1 MPNIDRIFRAL
12 VRVVDQLNRELPPEQ
27 RLTRTPETVV
37 FGRGGRL
44 DSLGLV
50 NFLVLA
56 EQQLQ
61 DEFNVHLSLADERAM
76 SQERSPFRTLTSMA
90 EYVAKLLA
98 EKGDATS
105 SQAGESSL
113 PVPAR
118 ESAGT

>member
-1 MPNIDRIFRAL
+1 MPNMDRIFKVLIKA
-12 VRVVDQLNRELPPEQ
+12 VDQLNRELRPEQ
-27 RLTRTPETVV
+27 RLTKTPETVV

-61 DEFNVHLSLADERAM
+61 DEFSVPVSLADERAM